1 MLVTE
6 SKDMNNEFL
15 RRRRLQLGLEVHRA
29 ITSAEIARN
38 NHDHQPSP
46 AYRWTASRLPQRPRA
61 ANPESA
67 IKVFDNTSTQKI

>member
-15 RRRRLQLGLEVHRA
+15 GRRRLQLGLEVHRA

-67 IKVFDNTSTQKI
+67 KIILTITRTQKI

>member
-6 SKDMNNEFL
+6 FKDMNNEL
-15 RRRRLQLGLEVHRA
+15 LGRRRLQLGLEVHRA

-46 AYRWTASRLPQRPRA
+46 AY
-61 ANPESA
+61 
-67 IKVFDNTSTQKI
+67 